1 MVSVSLRTLGNSK
14 MQSNLGTI
22 NAPEIRT
29 AKEFRSRSVVGL
41 PGAAARTTRG
51 ASPWAL
57 REN

>member
-1 MVSVSLRTLGNSK
+1 MSLRTLGNSK